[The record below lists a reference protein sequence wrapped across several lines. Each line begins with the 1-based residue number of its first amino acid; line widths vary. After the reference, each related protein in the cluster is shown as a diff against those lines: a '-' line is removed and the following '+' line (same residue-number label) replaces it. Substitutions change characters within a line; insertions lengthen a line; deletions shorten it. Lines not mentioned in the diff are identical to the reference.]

1 MYDNLSKG
9 QAEEIIRL
17 ALTTFYPVV
26 CVMKKDCKL
35 PALIEHN
42 INENDIPSQKDIISV
57 DLRNKDTVDYLIAQI
72 TKDIEFE
79 KNMWFNEAKRLN
91 GMLKD
96 LLAKK

>member
-1 MYDNLSKG
+1 MYDKLAKG
-9 QAEEIIRL
+9 QAEEIIRI
-17 ALTTFYPVV
+17 ALTNFYPEV

-35 PALIEHN
+35 PELIERN
-42 INENDIPSQKDIISV
+42 INKNDIPSQKDIIRV

-91 GMLKD
+91 GMLK
-96 LLAKK
+96 